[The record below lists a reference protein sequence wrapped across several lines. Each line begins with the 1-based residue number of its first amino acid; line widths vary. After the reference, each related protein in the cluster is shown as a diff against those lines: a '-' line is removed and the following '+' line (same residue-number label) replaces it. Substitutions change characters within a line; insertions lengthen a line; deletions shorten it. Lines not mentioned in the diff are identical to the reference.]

1 MYSSN
6 VIIICSAEP
15 ETLQAFKFLPL
26 LQTINNLIQGPS
38 INGRDVGVQT
48 LEALLP
54 RSEVRNAVWTMPTLI
69 AGYVCLQCNNMV
81 IDLYST

>member
-1 MYSSN
+1 MYPPN
-6 VIIICSAEP
+6 FIILCSAEP
-15 ETLQAFKFLPL
+15 GTLQAFKFLPL

-54 RSEVRNAVWTMPTLI
+54 RSEVRNAAWTMPTLT
-69 AGYVCLQCNNMV
+69 AGYV
-81 IDLYST
+81 S